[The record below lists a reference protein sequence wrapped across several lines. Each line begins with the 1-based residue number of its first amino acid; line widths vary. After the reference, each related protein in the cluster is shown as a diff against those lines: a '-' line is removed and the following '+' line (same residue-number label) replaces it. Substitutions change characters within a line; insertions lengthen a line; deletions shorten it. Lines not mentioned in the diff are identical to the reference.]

1 VPSGVAVVAGV
12 GEERRWRSWFMWRGG
27 KEKKHIGEAHKV
39 MTWERESVTGGMRNL
54 KGKV

>member
-1 VPSGVAVVAGV
+1 VAVVAGV
-12 GEERRWRSWFMWRGG
+12 GEERRWRSWLMWRGG

-39 MTWERESVTGGMRNL
+39 MTRERESVTGGMRNL